1 MCYRLIA
8 LEFAKHLLLERE
20 PTDIRRRIYEGKPPG
35 EEADA
40 NLVYKFLEYVQLTGF
55 NRSPSNQTNK
65 SVI

>member
-8 LEFAKHLLLERE
+8 LEFAKHLLLECE
-20 PTDIRRRIYEGKPPG
+20 PIDIKRRRIYEGKPPG

-55 NRSPSNQTNK
+55 KRSRSNQTN
-65 SVI
+65 